1 MNTRRYR
8 ILNRFGAAKAAN
20 VAMLSAFVIPVIL
33 ALAGVS
39 LDTLNTLRQKLK
51 VQASLDSAVLAGALQ
66 RQRGINEETVRTEV
80 QQYAASMFNQ
90 QGGGLACAPVTV
102 SFSAGNQDIAGSV
115 RCEQP
120 TFLTQI
126 IGHDELAFTV
136 DATSTY
142 GIGVVDVAF
151 VFDVSGSINTAGRL
165 DQLKS
170 AASAAFDELLP
181 DDRERDGSVRIA
193 VTSYNHSLNAGPY
206 VNAVTDDQTLAADSS
221 NSAAQSNYN
230 AYNDE
235 RMIDQATGKRFFF
248 YQRGTCSSGGSCGRW
263 SSYTWN
269 TRRAYFEDT
278 GLSGSCVY
286 ERNGTYAASDAV
298 PTSGRWLGAGNP
310 RWNFSASSTSKYDGW
325 QDVET
330 NGARGYN
337 VGAYQGRHGTCQ
349 PSGPVPLTEDKAALK
364 DHVNGLVAE
373 GGTAGHLG
381 IAWGWY
387 LLSPNWS
394 GIWPEVSRPRDYGAT
409 RTSKFLIL
417 MTDGEFNIQHPTATR
432 SSFQQSMDLC
442 DQMKTL
448 PSNIQIFTIGFQVP
462 SGVQKTGDGRTILE
476 YCATSAG
483 HAFSADNGAELV
495 EVYRTIAR
503 SISDLRLKH

>member
-151 VFDVSGSINTAGRL
+151 VFDVSGSMNTAGRL
-165 DQLKS
+165 D
-170 AASAAFDELLP
+170 
-181 DDRERDGSVRIA
+181 
-193 VTSYNHSLNAGPY
+193 
-206 VNAVTDDQTLAADSS
+206 
-221 NSAAQSNYN
+221 
-230 AYNDE
+230 
-235 RMIDQATGKRFFF
+235 
-248 YQRGTCSSGGSCGRW
+248 
-263 SSYTWN
+263 
-269 TRRAYFEDT
+269 
-278 GLSGSCVY
+278 
-286 ERNGTYAASDAV
+286 
-298 PTSGRWLGAGNP
+298 
-310 RWNFSASSTSKYDGW
+310 
-325 QDVET
+325 
-330 NGARGYN
+330 
-337 VGAYQGRHGTCQ
+337 
-349 PSGPVPLTEDKAALK
+349 
-364 DHVNGLVAE
+364 
-373 GGTAGHLG
+373 
-381 IAWGWY
+381 
-387 LLSPNWS
+387 
-394 GIWPEVSRPRDYGAT
+394 
-409 RTSKFLIL
+409 
-417 MTDGEFNIQHPTATR
+417 
-432 SSFQQSMDLC
+432 
-442 DQMKTL
+442 
-448 PSNIQIFTIGFQVP
+448 
-462 SGVQKTGDGRTILE
+462 
-476 YCATSAG
+476 
-483 HAFSADNGAELV
+483 
-495 EVYRTIAR
+495 
-503 SISDLRLKH
+503 